1 MKLISAVYAAL
12 FLHGAFAHGAEMPA
26 HAQLAE
32 YRQPSSCLQSLVDAP
47 PPPAYFGGPRKRTVA
62 VIERVS
68 RPGIDGLQRPLA
80 RLAGLTVD
88 TVYHAGA
95 PAAYSSTLSLLDV
108 ANGKRRTVQGLPP
121 ASNIAHLEFSPDER
135 WLALSVWEES
145 QVKLWLVDGKTGLAR
160 RLLDHPLNSVVTTG
174 FAWLAGSDAL
184 FVSLLPQARGMLP
197 AGSAVPPAPVILESE
212 AGKPMQIR
220 NAADTMKSDHDADVL
235 DWFMER
241 QLAIVDMA
249 GHVKPIGKPDRFLAA
264 LPSPDGKY
272 ILTSRLQRPYPP
284 NAGLL
289 QFPKLTEVRD
299 IADGRVLR
307 VLQDSGVSG
316 GTSARDAVGSGPR
329 DFGWRADVAST
340 LYWVRA
346 LDDGNSAAEAVFRD
360 GLYVLAP
367 PFEQAGVL
375 LARFKGRI
383 GSIAW
388 GSDDVAVLTE
398 TWWKQRER
406 RTWRI
411 RPGHP
416 EAVPELMFS
425 RDPEDRHKDPGRP
438 LKRTLDNGESVL
450 WIDEGADS
458 LFFASDGASDEGDRP
473 MLNRYR
479 LSGGQSSTLWRSEP
493 PFHERVLALLDT
505 AGPRFITERQGRSEP
520 PNLYVHTGTASPRA
534 LTNAADPIDWMKSVR
549 VRELRYR
556 RADGVALSGNLYL
569 PPGYEPARDGRIPV
583 LMWAYPRETQSRQA
597 ASQVRQSP
605 YAYARIDPS
614 SPQAMLCL
622 GYAVLDNPSMP
633 IVGDAD
639 RMPNDSHVSQLVASA
654 QAAVD
659 ELVRSGV
666 ADPRRIAIGGHS
678 YGAFMVANL
687 LAHSDL
693 FVAGIAESGAYSR
706 SLTPFGF
713 QSERRTMWQ
722 APDVYQSMSPFN
734 HADKIKAPLLLIH
747 GRDDGNPGTMPMQS
761 EMLFQALSSMGAT
774 VRLVTLPK
782 EDHEYRARESLLH
795 VLWEQER
802 WLGRYLRQDG
812 AAVEAMAP
820 R

>member
-1 MKLISAVYAAL
+1 
-12 FLHGAFAHGAEMPA
+12 
-26 HAQLAE
+26 
-32 YRQPSSCLQSLVDAP
+32 
-47 PPPAYFGGPRKRTVA
+47 
-62 VIERVS
+62 
-68 RPGIDGLQRPLA
+68 
-80 RLAGLTVD
+80 
-88 TVYHAGA
+88 
-95 PAAYSSTLSLLDV
+95 
-108 ANGKRRTVQGLPP
+108 
-121 ASNIAHLEFSPDER
+121 
-135 WLALSVWEES
+135 
-145 QVKLWLVDGKTGLAR
+145 
-160 RLLDHPLNSVVTTG
+160 
-174 FAWLAGSDAL
+174 
-184 FVSLLPQARGMLP
+184 
-197 AGSAVPPAPVILESE
+197 
-212 AGKPMQIR
+212 
-220 NAADTMKSDHDADVL
+220 
-235 DWFMER
+235 
-241 QLAIVDMA
+241 
-249 GHVKPIGKPDRFLAA
+249 
-264 LPSPDGKY
+264 
-272 ILTSRLQRPYPP
+272 
-284 NAGLL
+284 
-289 QFPKLTEVRD
+289 
-299 IADGRVLR
+299 
-307 VLQDSGVSG
+307 
-316 GTSARDAVGSGPR
+316 
-329 DFGWRADVAST
+329 
-340 LYWVRA
+340 
-346 LDDGNSAAEAVFRD
+346 
-360 GLYVLAP
+360 
-367 PFEQAGVL
+367 
-375 LARFKGRI
+375 
-383 GSIAW
+383 
-388 GSDDVAVLTE
+388 
-398 TWWKQRER
+398 
-406 RTWRI
+406 
-411 RPGHP
+411 
-416 EAVPELMFS
+416 
-425 RDPEDRHKDPGRP
+425 
-438 LKRTLDNGESVL
+438 
-450 WIDEGADS
+450 
-458 LFFASDGASDEGDRP
+458 

-505 AGPRFITERQGRSEP
+505 AGPRFISERQGRSEP

-614 SPQAMLCL
+614 SPRAMLCL

>member
-1 MKLISAVYAAL
+1 
-12 FLHGAFAHGAEMPA
+12 
-26 HAQLAE
+26 
-32 YRQPSSCLQSLVDAP
+32 
-47 PPPAYFGGPRKRTVA
+47 
-62 VIERVS
+62 
-68 RPGIDGLQRPLA
+68 
-80 RLAGLTVD
+80 
-88 TVYHAGA
+88 
-95 PAAYSSTLSLLDV
+95 
-108 ANGKRRTVQGLPP
+108 
-121 ASNIAHLEFSPDER
+121 
-135 WLALSVWEES
+135 
-145 QVKLWLVDGKTGLAR
+145 
-160 RLLDHPLNSVVTTG
+160 
-174 FAWLAGSDAL
+174 
-184 FVSLLPQARGMLP
+184 
-197 AGSAVPPAPVILESE
+197 
-212 AGKPMQIR
+212 
-220 NAADTMKSDHDADVL
+220 
-235 DWFMER
+235 
-241 QLAIVDMA
+241 
-249 GHVKPIGKPDRFLAA
+249 
-264 LPSPDGKY
+264 
-272 ILTSRLQRPYPP
+272 
-284 NAGLL
+284 
-289 QFPKLTEVRD
+289 
-299 IADGRVLR
+299 
-307 VLQDSGVSG
+307 
-316 GTSARDAVGSGPR
+316 
-329 DFGWRADVAST
+329 

-383 GSIAW
+383 GGIAW

-425 RDPEDRHKDPGRP
+425 RDPEDRYKDPGRP

-450 WIDEGADS
+450 WIDERADS

-505 AGPRFITERQGRSEP
+505 AGPRFISERQGRSEP